1 MWICGA
7 LLFSNRFNFQTR
19 TGLTDLIDI
28 LLSKTVLLQNQFHLQ
43 MVTGVPESGLSD
55 LLLTVLQRSGWREG
69 TAVLCRG
76 WEEARGLLQLL
87 DHHSSASWEGGRRV
101 TWHLRALL
109 NLTQLAH
116 DDTQIHDFLSRH
128 FRQNQASPAS
138 VLLFGADPQCAA
150 AVLRSAQ
157 DLGLTLPMVHWVLG
171 QPLSPDVLHTIG
183 LPLGLLAYG
192 EVERKP
198 LDYYVRDALQ
208 LITRA
213 VAAATAVRPDLALIQ
228 NTMNCYDKPNKHE
241 LLTSGQYLSR

>member
-1 MWICGA
+1 
-7 LLFSNRFNFQTR
+7 
-19 TGLTDLIDI
+19 
-28 LLSKTVLLQNQFHLQ
+28 
-43 MVTGVPESGLSD
+43 MVTGVPESGLSN

-76 WEEARGLLQLL
+76 WEESRGLLRLL
-87 DHHSSASWEGGRRV
+87 DDESGSSASWDGGGRA
-101 TWHLRALL
+101 TWHLHAVL
-109 NLTQLAH
+109 NLTQSAH

-128 FRQNQASPAS
+128 FRQNQPSPVS

-171 QPLSPDVLHTIG
+171 QPLSPDALHAIG

-198 LDYYVRDALQ
+198 LDFYVRDALE
-208 LITRA
+208 LVTRA
-213 VAAATAVRPDLALIQ
+213 VTAATMVRPDLALIQ
-228 NTMNCYDKPNKHE
+228 NMVNCYDKPNKHE
-241 LLTSGQYLSR
+241 VPSSGQYLSR